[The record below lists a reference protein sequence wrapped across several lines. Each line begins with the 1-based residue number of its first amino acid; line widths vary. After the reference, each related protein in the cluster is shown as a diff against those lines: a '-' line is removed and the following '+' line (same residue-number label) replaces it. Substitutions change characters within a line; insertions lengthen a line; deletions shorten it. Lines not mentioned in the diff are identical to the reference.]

1 MSKLH
6 SIMTSLL
13 FGIIT
18 GPDVQSAEQMLAQG
32 KSYIDGVELRLDHF
46 DKIDI
51 EALKGFLQS
60 CGLPVMFTVRRN
72 DQGGVFR
79 GDEKERL
86 QLLETVCALQPAY
99 LDLEYDVPQE
109 FRKKLFDAYPN
120 VTFLS
125 SYHDFSQT
133 PQDIEAVFSKI
144 KTPYAHIYKMAFAV
158 DSTLDALRLLTFVQL
173 HEEKIAVMGMQE
185 EGKVTRILAPV
196 VGSFLTYATILEGM
210 STAPG
215 QMTAKEMQE
224 IFHFRRLNR
233 ETQIYAVIGDPI
245 DKSLGHLIHNAVFA
259 DAKLNAVYVRLKV
272 KTEEVAA
279 FFAAIAKLPFKG
291 LSVTM
296 PHKAAVIPHLSQISI
311 ETRVIGACNTVQIK
325 DGALTG
331 YNTDGIGALNAIER
345 YGSVYGRH
353 IVFIGAGGT
362 AKSLIFEAAQRG
374 AFVSVVNRTPEKAI
388 EIAAI
393 VKGRGGGFDLLP
405 SICEQGYDVIVNC
418 IPESNAIDEK
428 WILPE
433 KIAMDIVYIPKN
445 TPFLVKALQ
454 KKCTIVYGYEMFIRQ
469 ALEQEHIWFPNQIDL
484 DKAYTL
490 IESQATS
497 ALA

>member
-1 MSKLH
+1 MQ
-6 SIMTSLL
+6 TLL

-18 GPDVQSAEQMLAQG
+18 GPDVKSAEQMLAQG
-32 KSYIDGVELRLDHF
+32 KPYIDGVELRLDHF
-46 DKIDI
+46 EKIDI
-51 EALKGFLQS
+51 EALKNLLKG

-79 GDEKERL
+79 GEEKERL
-86 QLLETVCALQPAY
+86 QLLEAVCALQPAY

-109 FRKKLFDAYPN
+109 FRKKLFDAYPK

-125 SYHDFSQT
+125 SYHDFSET
-133 PQDIEAVFSKI
+133 PQDIEVVFNKI
-144 KTPYAHIYKMAFAV
+144 KTPYAHVHKMAFAV
-158 DSTLDALRLLTFVQL
+158 YSSLDALRILAFVQS
-173 HEEKIAVMGMQE
+173 HSEKDKIAVMGMQE
-185 EGKVTRILAPV
+185 EGRITRILAPV
-196 VGSFLTYATILEGM
+196 VGSFLTYATILESI

-215 QMTAKEMQE
+215 QMTGKELQE
-224 IFHFRRLNR
+224 IYHFRRLDR
-233 ETQIYAVIGDPI
+233 QTEIYAVIGDPI
-245 DKSLGHLIHNAVFA
+245 DKSLGHLIHNAVFD
-259 DAKLNAVYVRLKV
+259 DAKINAVYVRLKV
-272 KTEEVAA
+272 KTEEIPA
-279 FFAAIAKLPFKG
+279 FFSSILKLPFKG

-331 YNTDGIGALNAIER
+331 FNTDGIGALNAIER
-345 YGSVYGRH
+345 HGPVFGRH
-353 IVFIGAGGT
+353 IVFIGAGGA
-362 AKSLIFEAAQRG
+362 AKALIFEAAQRG
-374 AFVSVVNRTPEKAI
+374 AFVSVLNRTPEKAV
-388 EIAAI
+388 EIATI

-405 SICEQGYDVIVNC
+405 VVCEQGYDVIVNC
-418 IPESNAIDEK
+418 IPESNFIDEK

-469 ALEQEHIWFPNQIDL
+469 ALEQERIWFPDKINPE
-484 DKAYTL
+484 KAYTL
-490 IESQATS
+490 IEQQATS